1 MMPTELFSVGF
12 CATILCYACYS
23 DLKTRT
29 VSNKLWL
36 LLLAVGLPL
45 ALYNGYR
52 SGVPFLIG
60 LGYSIGFTTL
70 LAYLFFYLNLFGGA
84 DAKALMGIALLIP
97 TNPLFAAPIP
107 DPFPF
112 AITTLFNGAMLSV
125 LVFPL
130 MFLYNVV
137 KLPPSELRAHLG
149 LAFVGYKRSIDT
161 LASAKRTFQRLL
173 HSYELDEESGGETV
187 RRAFV
192 IRGLEIDE
200 DAIHELKTYHEQGK
214 IGDAV
219 WVTPG
224 LPYMLFITAG
234 FFFAFF
240 AGNLPF
246 RIILAFLSSL

>member
-1 MMPTELFSVGF
+1 MIQTELFSVCF
-12 CATILCYACYS
+12 CATILIYACYS

-29 VSNKLWL
+29 VTNKLWI

-45 ALYNGYR
+45 ALYNWYR
-52 SGVPFLIG
+52 SGVPFLIS
-60 LGYSIGFTTL
+60 LGYSVGFTFL
-70 LAYLFFYLNLFGGA
+70 LAYLFFHLNLFGGA
-84 DAKALMGIALLIP
+84 DAKALIGIALLIP

-112 AITTLFNGAMLSV
+112 AITTLFNGAIISV

-130 MFLYNVV
+130 MFLYNAVQ
-137 KLPPSELRAHLG
+137 LRPSELRAHLG

-161 LASAKRTFQRLL
+161 LASARCTFQRLL
-173 HSYELDEESGGETV
+173 HSYGLEEETGGETV
-187 RRAFV
+187 RRALVFG
-192 IRGLEIDE
+192 GLEIDDDVIE
-200 DAIHELKTYHEQGK
+200 ELKRYHEQGK

-219 WVTPG
+219 WITPG

-234 FFFAFF
+234 FFFALI

-246 RIILAFLSSL
+246 RIILALLSL